1 MKKASEEIRTLA
13 VKAYLSGTS
22 SRKQL
27 SVIFGYSL
35 ASISN
40 WVREYKQEKRLA
52 PRPQGH
58 RKAAF
63 SDEELGQLSE
73 LLKEKVDLTL
83 AEIKEHFHK
92 ECSLVAIHNTVV
104 KLGLVF
110 KKNAASQRT
119 GARGHSSS
127 TRAVA

>member
-13 VKAYLSGTS
+13 VKAYLSGTA

-27 SVIFGYSL
+27 SEILGYSL

-40 WVREYKQEKRLA
+40 WVRAYKQEKRLA

-63 SDEELGQLSE
+63 ADEERVQLSE

-83 AEIKEHFHK
+83 AEIKEHFHQQ
-92 ECSLVAIHNTVV
+92 CSLVAIHNTVV
-104 KLGLVF
+104 KLGFV
-110 KKNAASQRT
+110 
-119 GARGHSSS
+119 
-127 TRAVA
+127 